1 MKLICYALRPDAPV
15 IRAAPPTRPWMDAVV
30 DNHAYRC
37 LPLTIANSHGWEIL
51 APFSLTA
58 TWDGGVRPE
67 ALTLRDSGG
76 AAPPVNFVASHFGY
90 GIVTFHLWYL
100 FRTEPGW
107 DLFASGPLNQPKDG
121 AAPLTG
127 VIETDWLPYPFTMN
141 WQLTRAGTV
150 EFRGGEPVCMVFP
163 VPHGA
168 LQAVEPEVVDVG
180 TAPDVEAAM
189 RRWAQRRADF
199 ARDLYREPR
208 ALKDAWQRDYFLG
221 RTPDGLEAPEHIA
234 RLRLRE
240 PLRRDDD
247 DAAS

>member
-67 ALTLRDSGG
+67 ALTLRESGG

-141 WQLTRAGTV
+141 WHLTRAGTV

-163 VPHGA
+163 CRTARCRRSSPRSSTSAPPRTSRRRCAGGRSGA
-168 LQAVEPEVVDVG
+168 PTSPG
-180 TAPDVEAAM
+180 TSTASP
-189 RRWAQRRADF
+189 
-199 ARDLYREPR
+199 
-208 ALKDAWQRDYFLG
+208 G
-221 RTPDGLEAPEHIA
+221 R
-234 RLRLRE
+234 
-240 PLRRDDD
+240 
-247 DAAS
+247 